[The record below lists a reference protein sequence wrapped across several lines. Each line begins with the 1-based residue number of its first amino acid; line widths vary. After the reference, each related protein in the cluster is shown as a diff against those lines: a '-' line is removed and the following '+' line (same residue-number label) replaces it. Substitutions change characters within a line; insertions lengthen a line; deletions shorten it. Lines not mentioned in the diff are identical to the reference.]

1 MIDLLAE
8 LRRTDQMNEL
18 GVFADGGYEFFF
30 VPEKRMSL
38 SRADISALAQAK
50 SANYCGQWIVLRN
63 YGYPLDK
70 INKLYL
76 AGGFANY
83 INVEN
88 AMRIGFLPNLPI
100 ERIVKVG
107 NASLAGATILLISGE
122 LRSKL
127 ESMVRQIRHIE
138 LETTSDFFE
147 IFVEGCMFNPMKASL
162 DEH

>member
-1 MIDLLAE
+1 
-8 LRRTDQMNEL
+8 
-18 GVFADGGYEFFF
+18 
-30 VPEKRMSL
+30 MSV

-63 YGYPLDK
+63 YDYPLDK
-70 INKLYL
+70 ISKLYL

-100 ERIVKVG
+100 ERVVKVG
-107 NASLAGATILLISGE
+107 NASLAGATILLISGAM
-122 LRSKL
+122 RSKL
-127 ESMVRQIRHIE
+127 ENMARHIRHIE

-147 IFVEGCMFNPMKASL
+147 IFVEGCMFNPMKVAL
-162 DEH
+162 DEY